1 MQNNTE
7 TELRSIAFIIDGEVV
22 DVINTD
28 TRFAAILLSNPVTVD
43 ITGNSDEFGGQV
55 GLGTRYDYNRKVLFK
70 TVEVDIPTVIQS
82 FVGQISD
89 NLDNFYIE
97 NNNPLPIVENNLIIQ
112 SDQPRPCGCNQ
123 QNN

>member
-1 MQNNTE
+1 MQDNTE
-7 TELRSIAFIIDGEVV
+7 IELRSIAFVIDGEIV
-22 DVINTD
+22 DVLNTD

-43 ITGNSDEFGGQV
+43 ITGNSAEFGGQV
-55 GLGTRYDYNRKVLFK
+55 GLGTKYDYSRKVLFK
-70 TVEVDIPTVIQS
+70 TVEIDIPTGIQS

>member
-7 TELRSIAFIIDGEVV
+7 VELRSIAFVIDGEIV
-22 DVINTD
+22 DVLNTD

-43 ITGNSDEFGGQV
+43 ITGNSVEFGGEI
-55 GLGTRYDYNRKVLFK
+55 GLGTKYDYDRKILFK
-70 TVEVDIPTVIQS
+70 NVQVEFITETQS
-82 FVGQISD
+82 FVGEEFNNVENFNLIS
-89 NLDNFYIE
+89 
-97 NNNPLPIVENNLIIQ
+97 NPIPVVENNLIIQ